1 MASLRGE
8 NLSLSNQLNNCHNTI
23 NELQNDKVGQSRQVA
38 LLEQRISKLKRDI
51 TKYQKGDLGA
61 QLKTI
66 EHERDVLLDYIQ
78 NDMKKNSSTLQKL
91 NQIETEL
98 KRKSDELDD
107 NNNKIREYENL
118 LKQDEE
124 KINKSMAEISLLQSK
139 NLSLENSKEGWDA
152 QHHHIISQL
161 DRKKLESDELSK
173 MQMALLMQ
181 MKSKDE
187 LLQQSIN
194 EINNLK
200 SILNTNDGK
209 FITLNAELDN
219 LRSKVPTLEVDLAAA
234 KEQILLLKPY
244 VSGMEPEINKL
255 RTEKVEKE
263 TQLKEALA
271 ELVDLRPINELLVA
285 LNKEILESIKS
296 FALSQVDNNDD
307 ESKSIDNNEILLTQM
322 HATWTGLPS
331 LRQLSSP
338 LYERIR
344 RISQDLHRKELQC
357 KDMDMKI
364 ASTKKDF
371 ESKERMYEDEIN
383 RLASGLEAMNRQI
396 DEYKLKLAETED
408 DLMRTRSAKVT
419 LDQLRLTLLSCPGGI
434 ESFFAASTYG
444 ATVDSLLA
452 SSINNGTISLSQRM
466 TEDDVKQ
473 VPDQYLPEI
482 VGRALMHNSNAVVN
496 LQEIKCQLQL
506 TQEQLETLKAE
517 HSSVLRENESVRYED
532 DNLRKRLVQC
542 ETTFAE
548 NEEILRADLEVA
560 AELAEK
566 QNALTLALENKMEN
580 LKREKQMKSAQVTSL
595 QQREESIRMRLWNT
609 LLEIGRR
616 ARVDPRTLPPEST
629 RLNEL
634 VQYITDFLG
643 RLVQTNS
650 LLAAKI
656 QFPNQINADSVQYN
670 NLPQAPPSLGR
681 PSFSEKL
688 SESDF
693 TFAHSDTSGMD
704 DIFSPSPLSKT
715 APIPSTSSTTNNSK
729 VKTAISGRTHVP
741 ITSSRNVSFTSN
753 TPIRK
758 TSSSSTTTAP
768 RSKSPVGDK
777 KISPATKLKNKLK
790 EAQLTL
796 SSMRE

>member
-1 MASLRGE
+1 ME
-8 NLSLSNQLNNCHNTI
+8 
-23 NELQNDKVGQSRQVA
+23 
-38 LLEQRISKLKRDI
+38 
-51 TKYQKGDLGA
+51 
-61 QLKTI
+61 
-66 EHERDVLLDYIQ
+66 
-78 NDMKKNSSTLQKL
+78 
-91 NQIETEL
+91 
-98 KRKSDELDD
+98 
-107 NNNKIREYENL
+107 
-118 LKQDEE
+118 
-124 KINKSMAEISLLQSK
+124 
-139 NLSLENSKEGWDA
+139 
-152 QHHHIISQL
+152 
-161 DRKKLESDELSK
+161 
-173 MQMALLMQ
+173 
-181 MKSKDE
+181 
-187 LLQQSIN
+187 
-194 EINNLK
+194 
-200 SILNTNDGK
+200 
-209 FITLNAELDN
+209 N

-234 KEQILLLKPY
+234 KEEILLLKPY

-255 RTEKVEKE
+255 RIEKIEKE
-263 TQLKEALA
+263 SQLKEALA

-285 LNKEILESIKS
+285 LDKDILESVKS
-296 FALSQVDNNDD
+296 FALSQVTNDD
-307 ESKSIDNNEILLTQM
+307 ESIDNNDVLLTQM
-322 HATWTGLPS
+322 HAAWTGLPS

-344 RISQDLHRKELQC
+344 RISQDLHKKELQC
-357 KDMDMKI
+357 KDMEMKMI
-364 ASTKKDF
+364 STKKDF
-371 ESKERMYEDEIN
+371 DSKEKSYEDEIN

-396 DEYKLKLAETED
+396 DEYKLKLADTED

-434 ESFFAASTYG
+434 ETFFATSTYG
-444 ATVDSLLA
+444 ATIDSLLA
-452 SSINNGTISLSQRM
+452 SSINSASPPLTQRI

-496 LQEIKCQLQL
+496 LQEVKCQLQL
-506 TQEQLETLKAE
+506 TQEQLETLRAE
-517 HSSVLRENESVRYED
+517 HSSILRENESVRYED

-548 NEEILRADLEVA
+548 NEEVLRADLEVA

-609 LLEIGRR
+609 ILEIGRR
-616 ARVDPRTLPPEST
+616 ARIDPRTLPPEST

-656 QFPNQINADSVQYN
+656 QYPNQINTESVYN

-693 TFAHSDTSGMD
+693 TFAHSDTSAMD
-704 DIFSPSPLSKT
+704 DIFSPSPLSKS
-715 APIPSTSSTTNNSK
+715 APIPSTSATSTMNISK
-729 VKTAISGRTHVP
+729 AKPSGRT
-741 ITSSRNVSFTSN
+741 SMSSANSRNVSFTSN

-768 RSKSPVGDK
+768 RSKSPVADK